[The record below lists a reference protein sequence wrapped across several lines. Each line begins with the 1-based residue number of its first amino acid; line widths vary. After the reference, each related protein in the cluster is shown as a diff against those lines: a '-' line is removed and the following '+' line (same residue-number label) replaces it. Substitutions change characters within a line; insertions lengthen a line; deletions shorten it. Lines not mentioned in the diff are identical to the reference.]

1 MRSSRS
7 RRSPSS
13 RQVEDYVGSLGLD
26 AYVVGGAVRDELLG
40 SDAKDADFLVLGVDI
55 EGLRAAL
62 APHGRAEEL
71 VVAGRSVGVRFYP
84 SDPIVRKLARS
95 GIELAPP
102 RREISTGPGRHDF
115 EIVVDPAAT
124 VEEDLARRD
133 FTVNAMARRRSEERR
148 VGKECRSRWS
158 PYH

>member
-1 MRSSRS
+1 MRATSARRHPRARRSRLRSFPRVRSSRS

-40 SDAKDADFLVLGVDI
+40 SDAKDADFLVPRVDI

-84 SDPIVRKLARS
+84 SDQTVRKLVRA
-95 GIELAPP
+95 
-102 RREISTGPGRHDF
+102 
-115 EIVVDPAAT
+115 
-124 VEEDLARRD
+124 
-133 FTVNAMARRRSEERR
+133 
-148 VGKECRSRWS
+148 
-158 PYH
+158 